1 MAQVT
6 PPKRHRMNDR
16 PIILEAE
23 SLVRFEIEEDASGQP
38 TEKRILDD
46 VGLSVR
52 EGEFL
57 SIMGPSGSGKSTL
70 LHCLSGLDQAQEGR
84 VRLGAIELHAVPET
98 ERTLVRRRFLGFVFQ
113 FFNLLPDLTVR
124 ENIELPLLI
133 AGERPEHHR
142 DWIEELLE
150 VFGIGRLGDR
160 QPHSLSGGEM
170 QRVSVARALSTRP
183 SLLLADEPTGN
194 LSSKAGAECMEHFLA
209 LRERYGIAILLVT
222 HNPRDA
228 AYGDRVLFLADGKL
242 DPSSQLQGPDLDAA
256 AVFSRLEELGI

>member
-1 MAQVT
+1 M
-6 PPKRHRMNDR
+6 PRP

-23 SLVRFEIEEDASGQP
+23 GLERFEIDVASSNGAGEDQGVV
-38 TEKRILDD
+38 KILDA
-46 VGLSVR
+46 VSLTVR

-57 SIMGPSGSGKSTL
+57 TIMGPSGSGKSTL
-70 LHCLSGLDQAQEGR
+70 LHCLSGLDRAQKGR
-84 VRLGAIELHAVPET
+84 VRLGSTELYDINET
-98 ERTLVRRRFLGFVFQ
+98 QRTLVRRRFLGFVLQ

-133 AGERPEHHR
+133 AGERPKFHADR
-142 DWIEELLE
+142 IDELME
-150 VFGIGRLGDR
+150 VFGIQGLEKR
-160 QPHSLSGGEM
+160 QPHTLSGGEM
-170 QRVSVARALSTRP
+170 QWVSVARALSTRP

-194 LSSKAGAECMEHFLA
+194 LSSRAGAECMEHFVA
-209 LRERYGIAILLVT
+209 LRKRYGIAILLVT

-242 DPSSQLQGPDLDAA
+242 DPSTQLEGPDLDAA

>member
-1 MAQVT
+1 MT
-6 PPKRHRMNDR
+6 SR
-16 PIILEAE
+16 PVILEAHE
-23 SLVRFEIEEDASGQP
+23 LRRFEVDQDSSGDR
-38 TEKRILDD
+38 TEVSILDR
-46 VGLSVR
+46 VSVSIL

-57 SIMGPSGSGKSTL
+57 TIMGPSGSGKSTL
-70 LHCLSGLDQAQEGR
+70 LHCLSGLDQAEEGT
-84 VRLGAIELHAVPET
+84 VRLGATELYSVSET
-98 ERTLVRRRFLGFVFQ
+98 ERTLLRRKFLGFVFQ

-142 DWIEELLE
+142 DWIEELME
-150 VFGIGRLGDR
+150 VFGIHQLSSR

-194 LSSKAGAECMEHFLA
+194 LSSKAGSECMEHFVA

-228 AYGDRVLFLADGKL
+228 AFGDRVLFLADGKL
-242 DPSSQLQGPDLDAA
+242 DPSSQLQGPNLDAA

>member
-1 MAQVT
+1 MT
-6 PPKRHRMNDR
+6 SR
-16 PIILEAE
+16 PVILEATD
-23 SLVRFEIEEDASGQP
+23 LRRFEVEVDAKGRRNEVP
-38 TEKRILDD
+38 LLDH
-46 VGLSVR
+46 VGVSIR

-57 SIMGPSGSGKSTL
+57 TIMGPSGSGKSTL

-84 VRLGAIELHAVPET
+84 VRLGATELYSVPET
-98 ERTLVRRRFLGFVFQ
+98 ERTLLRRRFLGFVFQ
-113 FFNLLPDLTVR
+113 FFNLLPDLSVQ

-142 DWIEELLE
+142 DWVQELME
-150 VFGIGRLGDR
+150 VFGLQEFGHR

-170 QRVSVARALSTRP
+170 QRVSVARALATRP
-183 SLLLADEPTGN
+183 DLLLADEPTGN
-194 LSSKAGAECMEHFLA
+194 LSSKAGAECMEHFVA